1 MVLLVIDVKRVGNW
15 YSILVN
21 ERTYNVLIQKE
32 PNKVTCDVSSIIV
45 FDEDFTL
52 VENKTTIGEIE
63 TIMSKM
69 DWKYDMLDT

>member
-1 MVLLVIDVKRVGNW
+1 
-15 YSILVN
+15 
-21 ERTYNVLIQKE
+21 
-32 PNKVTCDVSSIIV
+32 V